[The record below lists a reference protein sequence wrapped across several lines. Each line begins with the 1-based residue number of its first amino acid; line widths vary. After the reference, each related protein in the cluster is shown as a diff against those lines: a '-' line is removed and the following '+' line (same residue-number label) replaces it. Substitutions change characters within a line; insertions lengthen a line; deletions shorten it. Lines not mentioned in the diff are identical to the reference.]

1 MTSPYRILNRSL
13 ILLIIIGSTYLG
25 TASRGVFAAP
35 PASTKNDAATRNQ
48 ILASPAWREAMEGF
62 NEWLS
67 AQQIYTRSQIPQVR
81 SQVIEQINKA
91 LTNELQ
97 AFLQD
102 MQQKLKLINS
112 QAAYKAQ
119 ANILYNL
126 NVASDAYAAKLRTQL
141 PNLVTMTADQVK
153 QTLVDLQQQEDQTR
167 SDEAAFQKSNAQ
179 EVALIQAQ
187 NEQTAAVN
195 AAADSAGL
203 GNYGG
208 GPYAPRNPM
217 PTYSPAPIITG
228 FGGWPW

>member
-1 MTSPYRILNRSL
+1 L
-13 ILLIIIGSTYLG
+13 ILFVIAASAYLG
-25 TASRGVFAAP
+25 VAPRGILAAP
-35 PASTKNDAATRNQ
+35 PAATKDGAANRSQ

-67 AQQIYTRSQIPQVR
+67 AQQIYPRSEIPRVR
-81 SQVIEQINKA
+81 SQALDQINKMSVGQ
-91 LTNELQ
+91 LQ
-97 AFLQD
+97 FFLQD
-102 MQQKLKLINS
+102 MQQKLTLINS

-141 PNLVTMTADQVK
+141 PNLVTMTAEQVK
-153 QTLVDLQQQEDQTR
+153 QALVDLQQQEDNTR
-167 SDEAAFQKSNAQ
+167 ADEAAFQKSNAQ

-187 NEQTAAVN
+187 NEQTAAAN

-208 GPYAPRNPM
+208 SPYAPRNPM
-217 PTYSPAPIITG
+217 PAYTPTPIITG